1 MLPRDEPAAPDM
13 TPRNR
18 GERRAAA
25 RAVVRKTCA
34 QRRALDASGFP
45 LLACVGMLDA
55 FRRLSATPL
64 SATQPLRVAVPAA
77 SPYDVDLPQMP
88 AGLSRPQRRAWERAT
103 FFWWYS
109 AIPKTA
115 RESRG
120 DRRWFANDMLR
131 TRVRAEDRAGTA

>member
-45 LLACVGMLDA
+45 RLACVGMLDA

-88 AGLSRPQRRAWERAT
+88 AGLSRPREG
-103 FFWWYS
+103 S
-109 AIPKTA
+109 APPRDGA
-115 RESRG
+115 REGTAAARG
-120 DRRWFANDMLR
+120 DRKEAR
-131 TRVRAEDRAGTA
+131 TAR